1 MGKKSKQ
8 KVQARPAATAY
19 DVAVSVVPAAY
30 LCGIRLFARPCVHA
44 DGSAAACAFTGR
56 VLLGLGIAALLLA
69 FMRLTGADK
78 ATKRSFDLFLVIV
91 GVLMAALPGTALSLC
106 DDPAMAC
113 RAIMLPFS
121 RVMGVVLCLCAIAC
135 ELVADHEEPTGRK
148 RRR

>member
-8 KVQARPAATAY
+8 KVPARPKATAY

-30 LCGIRLFARPCVHA
+30 LCGIRLFARPCTHA
-44 DGSAAACAFTGR
+44 DGSVAACAFTGR

-91 GVLMAALPGTALSLC
+91 GALMAALPETALALC

-113 RAIMLPFS
+113 RAIMTPFS
-121 RVMGVVLCLCAIAC
+121 RVMGVVLILCAITC
-135 ELVADHEEPTGRK
+135 ELFADHEESTGRK

>member
-8 KVQARPAATAY
+8 KVQARPVTTVY
-19 DVAVSVVPAAY
+19 DVVVSVVPAVY
-30 LCGIRLFARPCVHA
+30 LCGIRLFAGPCAHA
-44 DGSAAACAFTGR
+44 DGSVSTCAFAGH

-69 FMRLTGADK
+69 FMRLSGADK

-91 GVLMAALPGTALSLC
+91 GVLMAVLPGTALALC

-113 RAIMLPFS
+113 RTIMTPFS
-121 RVMGVVLCLCAIAC
+121 RVLGVVLCLCAFAC